1 MPQGICPRFAGHT
14 QPTSTPYLCQSPD
27 CRIRRINAPHSQW
40 RNQIMPL
47 LTNHLQNT
55 SCVFRIPKPATQ
67 TAPPIRGTSPSLPL
81 RRALPVALPLR
92 HALPVA
98 LPLRRALHAP
108 HAAPERRHKNLF
120 RPKRLFLK
128 FTLYPRFNPLHR
140 GRLRQSGIFRLFFNQ
155 LGFMRRR
162 GHNLLNLLEMRIN
175 LLRRNFQN
183 IAQFGALIFR

>member
-14 QPTSTPYLCQSPD
+14 HPTSTPYLCQSPD

-67 TAPPIRGTSPSLPL
+67 TAPPVRAHRPLLSVALPL
-81 RRALPVALPLR
+81 RHALPVALPLR

-98 LPLRRALHAP
+98 LPLHR
-108 HAAPERRHKNLF
+108 
-120 RPKRLFLK
+120 
-128 FTLYPRFNPLHR
+128 TLPR
-140 GRLRQSGIFRLFFNQ
+140 STAIKTFFARNAY
-155 LGFMRRR
+155 F
-162 GHNLLNLLEMRIN
+162 LNLRSIHVLIRCTAGDCANPVFFAFSLIN
-175 LLRRNFQN
+175 SALCAAAA
-183 IAQFGALIFR
+183 IICLIFWKCASTSCGVIFKTSPNSAL